1 MALNLIEYNGLLL
14 TTEEIKL
21 KKYFESKQ
29 IENKKAEE
37 LIRSQQIQ
45 KAQQMQDIGNRL
57 INVVQHRKVITN
69 KDLAVVESSDKQ
81 EESVWQNTSYS
92 PSATI
97 KRNKNFEDDSD
108 NDDKLD
114 INKSLKPDVDVDG
127 LHSNKF
133 SINTQKKKEINSM
146 TNIFIIT

>member
-14 TTEEIKL
+14 TAEEIKL

-37 LIRSQQIQ
+37 LIQKAQIQ

-69 KDLAVVESSDKQ
+69 KDLVVVESSVKQ
-81 EESVWQNTSYS
+81 DETVWQNTSYS
-92 PSATI
+92 PSTSI
-97 KRNKNFEDDSD
+97 KRNKNFDDDSD
-108 NDDKLD
+108 NDDELE
-114 INKSLKPDVDVDG
+114 INKSLKPGVDG
-127 LHSNKF
+127 LHPNKF
-133 SINTQKKKEINSM
+133 SIKAQKKKEINSM
-146 TNIFIIT
+146 NNIFII